1 MQSFGI
7 FFLLDLDFLHFR
19 NSIHGTSI
27 LQIIKLVVAYF
38 GAKGVNQHLR
48 VTPLYYVFL
57 LFLYYFTHLKGH

>member
-19 NSIHGTSI
+19 NSIHGTSM

-38 GAKGVNQHLR
+38 GAKGVNQYLR
-48 VTPLYYVFL
+48 VTPLNYVFFVIFV
-57 LFLYYFTHLKGH
+57 LFYTF